1 MKNITIKDIMK
12 NIWKKIENLE
22 TTKKIIDKMIIG
34 KMTIKKMIEEKM
46 SLITKKKEYNT
57 NKNNQRSIVK
67 VSILLFSKI

>member
-22 TTKKIIDKMIIG
+22 MTEKIIDKMIIG

-67 VSILLFSKI
+67 VSIPLFSKA